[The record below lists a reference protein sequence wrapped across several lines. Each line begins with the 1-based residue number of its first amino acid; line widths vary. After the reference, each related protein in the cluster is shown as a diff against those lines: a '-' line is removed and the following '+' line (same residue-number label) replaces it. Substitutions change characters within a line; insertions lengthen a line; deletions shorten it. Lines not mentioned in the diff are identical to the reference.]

1 MNLTVSLEEL
11 SIKVSIVLEQD
22 IRSKSSIILAL
33 LKNHELDA
41 NSLALLAKSL
51 KLSYC
56 PRAFEELVKQKNIS
70 AETIES
76 IVSDSICDAEGILSL
91 AARKVQTN
99 RDTLRL
105 ILHRTVSLDT
115 FKTALNHK
123 NLLPEDIAEQMYN
136 SEYAFKS
143 YLAKEYLK
151 KPSTSAQTLNAIA
164 KNVVDDWGCES
175 ILLEIAKHRNT
186 DAETLF
192 WLATDKSVLNC
203 FCFADMTG
211 KLKEAIASNPNVTD
225 DILKELKKI

>member
-1 MNLTVSLEEL
+1 MNLTLSLEEL

-22 IRSKSSIILAL
+22 VRCQSSVILSL
-33 LKNHELDA
+33 LKNHELDTGSIA
-41 NSLALLAKSL
+41 ILAKSL
-51 KLSYC
+51 KHSYC
-56 PRAFEELVKQKNIS
+56 PRAIKDLVKQKNIS

-76 IVSDSICDAEGILSL
+76 IVSDSICHAEGILSL

-123 NLLPEDIAEQMYN
+123 NILPEDIAEQMYN

-151 KPSTSAQTLNAIA
+151 NPSTSAKTLNAIA

-186 DAETLF
+186 DAGTLF
-192 WLATDKSVLNC
+192 WLATNKSVLNC